1 MAAHD
6 NLVLVNASGG
16 MVTVT
21 LPSPTNGRILIVKDS
36 TGSAAT
42 NNITINPHA
51 SETIDGASSIV
62 MNANWGECELYSDGT
77 NWFTNNVPAV
87 NGDISFS
94 LTASTTAVASS
105 LTFDSRVIKGETI
118 DYSIYNGTDRKCGT
132 LKVAVNG
139 ALGSAATVASISDIG
154 PDTSDISVTWTAA
167 ISGNNCQL
175 SYTTGSGTYT
185 MDAYIRTFR
194 H

>member
-6 NLVLVNASGG
+6 NLVLVNSSGG
-16 MVTVT
+16 VVTIT
-21 LPSPTNGRILIVKDS
+21 LPAPTNGRILIIKDS

-51 SETIDGASSIV
+51 SETIDGAASVVINV
-62 MNANWGECELYSDGT
+62 NWGEVQLQSDGT
-77 NWFTNNVPAV
+77 NWFTNNFSAV
-87 NGDISFS
+87 NGDINFS

-105 LTFDSRVIKGETI
+105 LTFDSRSIKAETI

-139 ALGSAATVASISDIG
+139 AAGSVATTASISDIG
-154 PDTSDISVTWTAA
+154 TETNDISVTWTAA

-175 SYTTGSGTYT
+175 TYTTGSGTYN